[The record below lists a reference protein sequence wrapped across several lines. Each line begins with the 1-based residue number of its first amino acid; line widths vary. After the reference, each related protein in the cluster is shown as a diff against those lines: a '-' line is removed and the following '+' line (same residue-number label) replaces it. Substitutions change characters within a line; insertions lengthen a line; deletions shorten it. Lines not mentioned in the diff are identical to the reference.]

1 MNSHARYDMTAAI
14 LGGVTAAA
22 IISAAVVQFLAWR
35 AVSQRPPIGKKLLV
49 RGRAIQ
55 FVDRGSGSCVV
66 ILHGNG
72 SMLEDIASSGL
83 IDQLAD
89 NNRVVVFDRPGFGES
104 DRESEGTWT
113 PEREADL
120 IAEVLT
126 RLGVH
131 RPIIVGHSWGT
142 LVALSL
148 ALRDPT
154 SIAGLVL
161 LSGYYYPTTR
171 LDVALQTP
179 ASLPVIGN
187 ILRHTV
193 LPLIGRLSAPV
204 AFRKLFKPQS
214 VPGRFLREYSVPLA
228 TRPSQL
234 KSSADDTVSMPHA
247 ARVLSGRYCEIKVP
261 VHLIAGSDDAIV
273 STSEQSQRLKQELD
287 LSSLEILEGVGH
299 MTHHA
304 RPDLVLKAVDRLKTQ
319 TAAARQRKPASGS
332 VAAQ

>member
-1 MNSHARYDMTAAI
+1 M
-14 LGGVTAAA
+14 
-22 IISAAVVQFLAWR
+22 Q
-35 AVSQRPPIGKKLLV
+35 V
-49 RGRAIQ
+49 RGRTIQ
-55 FVDRGSGSCVV
+55 LVDRGSGPCVV

-72 SMLEDIASSGL
+72 SMLEDIDSSGL
-83 IDQLAD
+83 IDLLAD
-89 NNRVVVFDRPGFGES
+89 NHRVIAFDRPGFGES
-104 DRESEGTWT
+104 DRESGGRWT
-113 PEREADL
+113 PEREADV

-126 RLGVH
+126 RLGVNW
-131 RPIIVGHSWGT
+131 PIVVGHSWGT

-148 ALRDPT
+148 ALRDLT

-179 ASLPVIGN
+179 ASLPVLGN
-187 ILRHTV
+187 LLRHTV
-193 LPLIGRLSAPV
+193 LPLTGRLAAPA

-214 VPGRFLREYSVPLA
+214 VPGRFLTEYSVPMA

-261 VHLIAGSDDAIV
+261 VHLIAGSDDAVV
-273 STSEQSQRLKQELD
+273 STSEQSQRLNRELH
-287 LSSLEILEGVGH
+287 LSTLEVLEGVGH

-304 RPDLVLKAVDRLKTQ
+304 RPDLVVQAVDRLKTQ
-319 TAAARQRKPASGS
+319 TIALRESKPAPAP
-332 VAAQ
+332 VAAE